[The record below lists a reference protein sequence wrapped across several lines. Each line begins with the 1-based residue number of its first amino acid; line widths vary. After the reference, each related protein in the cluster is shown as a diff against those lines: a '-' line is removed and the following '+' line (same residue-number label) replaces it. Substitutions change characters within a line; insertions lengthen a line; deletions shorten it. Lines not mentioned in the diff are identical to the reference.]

1 MTDLVLAFVSFTF
14 MLVLSCFCLATVFRC
29 IKIYIIKINQL
40 SVLCSAC
47 DFAHEP
53 PTHPPS
59 ATRTRAEDLYIKLL
73 LSNVL
78 HLNLT
83 PSGLNRGSGGGADIR
98 QYMGRQRS
106 PPPVRYRGEV
116 MQLADLVQ
124 SSQVRIYRSRHV
136 ARIKCTA

>member
-1 MTDLVLAFVSFTF
+1 MTDLVLAFVSFIF
-14 MLVLSCFCLATVFRC
+14 MLVLSCFCLATVSRC

-83 PSGLNRGSGGGADIR
+83 PSGLNRGSGGGQISVSIWA
-98 QYMGRQRS
+98 
-106 PPPVRYRGEV
+106 VNV
-116 MQLADLVQ
+116 
-124 SSQVRIYRSRHV
+124 RSRRCV
-136 ARIKCTA
+136 TEVKLCS

>member
-1 MTDLVLAFVSFTF
+1 MTDLVLAFVSFIF
-14 MLVLSCFCLATVFRC
+14 MLVLSCFCLATVSRC
-29 IKIYIIKINQL
+29 IEIYIIKINQL

-47 DFAHEP
+47 DLAHEP

-83 PSGLNRGSGGGADIR
+83 PSGLNRGSGGAADIR
-98 QYMGRQRS
+98 QYGPS
-106 PPPVRYRGEV
+106 TFTPPVRYRGEV